1 MRKKLLLLSAVAV
14 GLLAASAAFAHHGTA
29 GYDMAKVVTLS
40 GTVTKVDWTNPHIIV
55 YVDAKDPAG
64 SLQHWSLELS
74 APLLMQRFGW
84 TKNSMKAG
92 DQLVAETHPA
102 KNGAPVGTSGTATF
116 LLKFVVNGTPLPVVS
131 PTQPPRE

>member
-1 MRKKLLLLSAVAV
+1 VQKFFLLSVLIVWLFMA
-14 GLLAASAAFAHHGTA
+14 GPASAHHGTA
-29 GYDMAKVVTLS
+29 GYDMAKVITLT
-40 GTVTKVDWTNPHIIV
+40 GPVTKVDWTNPHIVI
-55 YVDAKDPAG
+55 YMDAKDAQGNP
-64 SLQHWSLELS
+64 QHWTLELS

-84 TKNSMKAG
+84 MKDSVKAG

-116 LLKFVVNGTPLPVVS
+116 ILKFVVNGKPLPVVG

>member
-84 TKNSMKAG
+84 TKNSMKTG